1 MKSKL
6 IILNIALLVLYLS
19 PLFLAVNI
27 CPPDKARTEI
37 TIEHSRHPQNIP
49 LGITDNTIDVTITLN
64 AIDKQTGKKIPL
76 ANKEVLIE
84 LVIGS
89 KFIAR
94 NQDGSFTLS
103 DQSSPFPL
111 NTSQNGT
118 ISFTIYTQP
127 PLLENPTDPRKIS
140 YSITASF
147 TPKPKEPLMGSSKTE
162 KYVPGVFPIIS
173 MAACAPLFIIFAL
186 LIAAMFAAGKNPFG
200 LFDFSRVSF
209 KAPAIPAGRVTPRV
223 KTTLVGAAV
232 GAAQQGLTV
241 AAKTG
246 LYQLYKQGKKA
257 EAKKKGELKA
267 TEKQMAESKGL
278 AKVGNTASKWVGAVL
293 SAPFVLSGRI
303 LMTGASRRLSAEEQ
317 EKLKKAQQET
327 GKPISKEEAEKI
339 LNKKGRIIIGP
350 LGEIRIIESD
360 AKEKFSL
367 RDLTKIFSDA
377 FRQKIGGLGTRPWSL
392 AYAYPIQVKKPSNE
406 TYTKGEQEEIKKKV
420 EEYTDGN
427 VKLDKNDVD
436 TYGLTDSGKM
446 KILEALGKTDTL
458 NQLKDLKEI
467 LQKGSISPE
476 FTKAA
481 AIIESLKQ
489 ELEGRLSSPYL
500 TPLEK
505 SEIKSQIKMLSA
517 EDVNTLIKNVD
528 KLHNKE
534 FDDLASRIKSNGAL
548 IGFDKKD
555 LINEQRI
562 DAKNYYKNYAVD
574 ELKSRLGGDAGLL
587 AEAYGIPLKELANAY
602 DKNDIQ
608 TVNKILKDTLNQIKN
623 EPESLAAFN
632 YLTKEIQVGAVM
644 KYIDKMEIKD
654 ENGKPITKIDDKVN
668 KFLDVQPE
676 TKVLT
681 KNIIETLKSEGN
693 IDKSLEK
700 AVKIVLGPN
709 ADVSN
714 IENLTKTVIDGENI
728 VKQKMNELQNELK
741 ELQKEYPSPTPNSIG
756 EEKIKQKEKEIEN
769 TRIDLLR
776 VQDGI
781 SKINAERENL
791 LLSKEVYNIVKEQN
805 LDNVVPGLSSI
816 SKPTHEALFNLYAI
830 RDAVANKNAE
840 ESTKENMIPAVMESQ
855 RKIETI
861 PDKIQEFYDSLPPIP
876 MKINDVDR
884 LAMKIAE
891 EMKEGYKKAKTPL
904 EEIMP
909 KELGKPEKTFEQLIN
924 EIVFTTS
931 TINSN
936 RDAFDPEKRNQIKE
950 AIKEVENMQK
960 VFEDKQK
967 EVAITQEEKNS
978 AKGYYEKLEQIRKTL
993 EESRDTLEKGID
1005 KYVNEQRDNP
1015 YNTIIDTISYSS
1027 IIEGKTAEELKG
1039 KLDKNSDA
1047 SVIAYYKGKTPDQLA
1062 KENDPLAKEANE
1074 ELDEWTKKFYGG
1086 VRKEGVTKVEIT
1098 PAAQPTEFKIEKSN
1112 EKDKSKKT
1120 K

>member
-6 IILNIALLVLYLS
+6 IILNIALFILYLS

-49 LGITDNTIDVTITLN
+49 LGITANTIDVTITLN

-127 PLLENPTDPRKIS
+127 PLLEKATDPRKIS

-162 KYVPGVFPIIS
+162 RYVPGVMPIIS
-173 MAACAPLFIIFAL
+173 MTACAPLFIIFAL

-200 LFDFSRVSF
+200 LFDFSRVAF
-209 KAPAIPAGRVTPRV
+209 KAPGISGGKVTQRV
-223 KTTLVGAAV
+223 KTTLLGVAAS
-232 GAAQQGLTV
+232 AAQQGLTV

-257 EAKKKGELKA
+257 EAKKKEELKA

-278 AKVGNTASKWVGAVL
+278 TKAVATVSKGLGKVL
-293 SAPFVLSGRI
+293 SVPFVLGGKV
-303 LMTGASRRLSAEEQ
+303 LMTGISRKLTAEEQ
-317 EKLKKAQQET
+317 EKLKKRQQET

-339 LNKKGRIIIGP
+339 LNKKGRIITGP

-360 AKEKFSL
+360 AKEKLSL

-392 AYAYPIQVKKPSNE
+392 AYAYPVQVKKPSNE

-467 LQKGSISPE
+467 LQKGAISPE

-489 ELEGRLSSPYL
+489 ELEGRLTPYL

-505 SEIKSQIKMLSA
+505 MEITEKIKMLPTDKDIDKLIKNVELSA
-517 EDVNTLIKNVD
+517 DYVNTLIKNVD
-528 KLHNKE
+528 KLYNKE

-574 ELKSRLGGDAGLL
+574 ELKSKLGGDAGLL
-587 AEAYGIPLKELANAY
+587 AEAYGIPLKELADAY

-681 KNIIETLKSEGN
+681 KNIVETLKSEGD

-714 IENLTKTVIDGENI
+714 VENLTKTVIDGENT

-769 TRIDLLR
+769 TRIDLLK
-776 VQDGI
+776 VHDGI

-805 LDNVVPGLSSI
+805 LDNVVPGLSNI
-816 SKPTHEALFNLYAI
+816 SKPTHEALFELYAI

-840 ESTKENMIPAVMESQ
+840 ESTKENV
-855 RKIETI
+855 
-861 PDKIQEFYDSLPPIP
+861 
-876 MKINDVDR
+876 
-884 LAMKIAE
+884 
-891 EMKEGYKKAKTPL
+891 
-904 EEIMP
+904 
-909 KELGKPEKTFEQLIN
+909 
-924 EIVFTTS
+924 
-931 TINSN
+931 
-936 RDAFDPEKRNQIKE
+936 
-950 AIKEVENMQK
+950 
-960 VFEDKQK
+960 
-967 EVAITQEEKNS
+967 
-978 AKGYYEKLEQIRKTL
+978 
-993 EESRDTLEKGID
+993 
-1005 KYVNEQRDNP
+1005 
-1015 YNTIIDTISYSS
+1015 
-1027 IIEGKTAEELKG
+1027 IEGKTAEELKG

-1047 SVIAYYKGKTPDQLA
+1047 SVIAYYKGKTLEQLV
-1062 KENDPLAKEANE
+1062 KENDPLADEAKEE
-1074 ELDEWTKKFYGG
+1074 RKEWTRKFYGG
-1086 VRKEGVTKVEIT
+1086 VRKEGATEVKIT
-1098 PAAQPTEFKIEKSN
+1098 PAPPQE
-1112 EKDKSKKT
+1112 
-1120 K
+1120 